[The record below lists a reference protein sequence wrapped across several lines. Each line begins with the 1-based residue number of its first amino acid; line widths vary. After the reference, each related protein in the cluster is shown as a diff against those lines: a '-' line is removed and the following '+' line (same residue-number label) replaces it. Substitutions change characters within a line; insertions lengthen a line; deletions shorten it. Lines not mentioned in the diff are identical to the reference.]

1 MISSLPSS
9 SCEHS
14 MLLGRPPMHLHLL
27 YTPHNQYPL
36 PLSPLLSVPLFSY
49 PPLSSSPFP
58 PLPPPPPPLPSPPP
72 LLLPSALHLPLSL
85 PLSLFSYPLLSSS
98 PFTPLL
104 LLPSSPP
111 LSLPGHK
118 GSHKGPRLTRCH
130 AQGLARGGPQRRGQP
145 CPLDS
150 LSLQPHT
157 APGRSARQRWVGEF
171 FGLNY
176 SYLV

>member
-1 MISSLPSS
+1 MISGLPIG
-9 SCEHS
+9 SCEHI
-14 MLLGRPPMHLHLL
+14 MLLGRPPMHLPLL
-27 YTPHNQYPL
+27 YSPHNQYPL
-36 PLSPLLSVPLFSY
+36 PLSPLLSLPLFSY
-49 PPLSSSPFP
+49 PLLSSSPFP
-58 PLPPPPPPLPSPPP
+58 PLP
-72 LLLPSALHLPLSL
+72 LLLPLSL
-85 PLSLFSYPLLSSS
+85 PLPLFSYPLLSSS

-104 LLPSSPP
+104 LLPSSSSSP